1 MIEQKLS
8 DLVVSETYCVFA
20 FKKRVHCPCIFLN
33 VKKETSFF
41 YYRSS
46 TDETTAKETY
56 SNITIIVPTSV
67 VLGIICI
74 AVAVIKRRKVN
85 CLQRKGNISHT

>member
-1 MIEQKLS
+1 MYI
-8 DLVVSETYCVFA
+8 VHA
-20 FKKRVHCPCIFLN
+20 FFLN

-67 VLGIICI
+67 VFGIICI
-74 AVAVIKRRKVN
+74 AVAVIIKRRKVN
-85 CLQRKGNISHT
+85 GLQHKGNISQT

>member
-1 MIEQKLS
+1 MYI
-8 DLVVSETYCVFA
+8 VHA
-20 FKKRVHCPCIFLN
+20 FFLN

-46 TDETTAKETY
+46 TVETTAKETY

-74 AVAVIKRRKVN
+74 AVAVIIKRRKVN
-85 CLQRKGNISHT
+85 GLQCKGNISQT